1 LIEASFGKASL
12 MKLREKP
19 EFQNDPFGCVAFN
32 LLIRENKLFMQQ
44 DVDELREQG
53 VQMYEQLVAV
63 LQ

>member
-1 LIEASFGKASL
+1 